1 MSVYDM
7 YLIYWFLSLFYDDLD
22 EVDYRWSSLILLDML
37 LFFCYDDIAIMTDE
51 VSYLLFNHFLII
63 AASNFNDFI
72 VFIIVY
78 SVQSL
83 DSCTGFS

>member
-1 MSVYDM
+1 MK
-7 YLIYWFLSLFYDDLD
+7 LIIGGLALK
-22 EVDYRWSSLILLDML
+22 LLDML
-37 LFFCYDDIAIMTDE
+37 FSFCLDDIAIMIDD
-51 VSYLLFNHFLII
+51 VSYLLFDHFLNI

-83 DSCTGFS
+83 DSCTGFSLLY

>member
-1 MSVYDM
+1 ME
-7 YLIYWFLSLFYDDLD
+7 LIIGGLAFK
-22 EVDYRWSSLILLDML
+22 LLDML
-37 LFFCYDDIAIMTDE
+37 LFFCHDDIAIMTDE
-51 VSYLLFNHFLII
+51 VSYLLFNHFLNI